1 MSKKLPSTSHAANA
15 SFTDVMKKTHH
26 KKIVEALRV
35 LGKANYEKLGN
46 YLGMKNINQI
56 ARRLKEMMPPDEDNP
71 KGLNLIFKP
80 GTKTVTTSGREAYD
94 YCLTNNQPKTDKEI
108 LASTKPT
115 SEYSNNITDIQNTVV
130 QSSLFQ
136 K

>member
-1 MSKKLPSTSHAANA
+1 MSKKLPDTSHAAKA
-15 SFTDVMKKTHH
+15 AFTDVMKKTHH
-26 KKIVEALRV
+26 KKIVEALQV

-80 GTKTVTTSGREAYD
+80 GTKSQTTSGREAYD
-94 YCLTNNQPKTDKEI
+94 YCLTNNHPKTVTLAQVLENYLKKEQI
-108 LASTKPT
+108 P
-115 SEYSNNITDIQNTVV
+115 TDIQKSVV
-130 QSSLFQ
+130 QSALFP
-136 K
+136 